1 MTGGGLSADNRTTY
15 FTTNAP
21 DLAPD
26 DTNGTWDVFARDL
39 RTGQVTRLSSA
50 PDGRPSTGASF
61 GVSSDRGG
69 RLAAFA
75 GAGADLVAGDT
86 NAATDI
92 FVRRLR

>member
-1 MTGGGLSADNRTTY
+1 MTGGGLSADNRTTC

-21 DLAPD
+21 VLVPD

-39 RTGQVTRLSSA
+39 RTGRVTRLSSA
-50 PDGRPSTGASF
+50 PDGGTGASF

-69 RLAAFA
+69 LLAAFA
-75 GAGADLVAGDT
+75 GAGADLAPGDT